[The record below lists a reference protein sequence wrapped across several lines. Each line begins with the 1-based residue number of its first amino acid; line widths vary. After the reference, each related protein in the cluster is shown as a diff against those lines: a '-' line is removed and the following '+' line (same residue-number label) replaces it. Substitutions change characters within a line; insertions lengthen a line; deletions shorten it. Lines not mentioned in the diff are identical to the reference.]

1 MDTGE
6 AEEVG
11 VVDGEVESEE
21 WGGWRDCEC
30 VCVYV
35 CCVKVGGVQ
44 LWLNQS
50 FMLPL
55 DRSLSPILILRY
67 INDRDII

>member
-21 WGGWRDCEC
+21 WGGWRECEC

-35 CCVKVGGVQ
+35 CWVQ

-67 INDRDII
+67 INDSDII